1 MPFSLFRRKKTTYG
15 GPVPVFDELSTIPE
29 FASVAAA
36 LSAGS
41 WMSVEDGLVALPVDE
56 AEYAIF
62 LAAQAPEYQSF
73 LEAAVVAHPQSLWAR
88 TTLALRFVFAG
99 WEIRTDSRAQDVSR
113 EQWVGLHDWVARA
126 EALLTEVLADDPDFA
141 PAWYVRMFSARAA
154 EVAPSE
160 FDRRARAHA
169 RLVPGDLTALQQGLQ
184 FHLPKWFGSDD
195 VATVFAREAA
205 AECAPGSSGLAIVAL
220 RHLDRWADIGGEAPG
235 FQYLNTPAVR
245 DELIA
250 ASTAF
255 RAGDVG
261 LRPVQVQ
268 AHSAFLMALALGE
281 HFEPAR
287 AHLEALDT
295 RASAWPWTMA
305 FSSGADLVGL
315 YGLVLENTGGADK
328 R

>member
-1 MPFSLFRRKKTTYG
+1 MPFSLFRRKTTTYD

-36 LSAGS
+36 LSVGN
-41 WMSVEDGLVALPVDE
+41 WTGVEDGLVALPVDE
-56 AEYAIF
+56 AEYAMF
-62 LAAQAPEYQSF
+62 LAAQAPEHQPF
-73 LEAAVVAHPQSLWAR
+73 LEAAVVADPQSLWAR
-88 TTLALRFVFAG
+88 TTLALRFVFTG
-99 WEIRTDSRAQDVSR
+99 WEIRTDSRAEDVSR
-113 EQWVGLHDWVARA
+113 EQWAGLHSWAARA
-126 EALLTEVLADDPDFA
+126 EQLLTEVLADDPDFA
-141 PAWYVRMFSARAA
+141 PAWYVRMLSARAV

-160 FDRRARAHA
+160 LDRRARAHA
-169 RLVPGDLTALQQGLQ
+169 RLAPGDLTALQQGLQ

-195 VATVFAREAA
+195 VATAFARDAA

-220 RHLDRWADIGGEAPG
+220 RHLDRWADIGGEALG
-235 FQYLNTPAVR
+235 FQYLNAPAVR

-255 RAGDVG
+255 RAGAVG

-287 AHLEALDT
+287 AHLDALGT
-295 RASAWPWTMA
+295 RASAWPWTLA
-305 FSSGADLVGL
+305 FGSGADLVGL
-315 YGLVLENTGGADK
+315 YALVLGNTGGVDQ